1 MDNTKTIDAKKSVK
15 ESTYEGELEQY
26 ISNKR
31 GQKRD
36 LKQRYKDLWRARIKN
51 KNLYHGFGVS
61 YMMGLFFVIL
71 AGWGLPTFTFILSAT
86 SLFVLGSIIGSV
98 VSGYTYDFDS
108 FLGFHIGLL
117 SSIPMIILY
126 TVMIAIINPF
136 SLTYILPL
144 LIINTIM
151 AGLGTYIYTKI
162 GRDKREK
169 KLKKSE

>member
-1 MDNTKTIDAKKSVK
+1 MDKTRTIDAKKSAK
-15 ESTYEGELEQY
+15 ESTYQGGPQQY
-26 ISNKR
+26 VSNKY

-51 KNLYHGFGVS
+51 KNLYRGFGAS
-61 YMMGLFFVIL
+61 YMTGLLFVIL
-71 AGWGLPTFTFILSAT
+71 ASWGLPTFTFILSAT

-117 SSIPMIILY
+117 SSIPMLILY
-126 TVMIAIINPF
+126 TVMIAIVNPF

-144 LIINTIM
+144 LIINMVT
-151 AGLGTYIYTKI
+151 AGMGTYIYTKI
-162 GRDKREK
+162 GRDKRK
-169 KLKKSE
+169 N